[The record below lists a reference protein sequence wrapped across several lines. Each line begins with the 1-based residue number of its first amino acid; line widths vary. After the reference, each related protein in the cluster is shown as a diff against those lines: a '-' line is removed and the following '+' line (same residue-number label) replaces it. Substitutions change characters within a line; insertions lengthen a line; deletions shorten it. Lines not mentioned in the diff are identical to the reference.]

1 MVSNPKPTVNSA
13 NDEKLAYKWNNMY
26 KEKLNA
32 PASVNSPSDAI
43 VASEN
48 DTVEDIHDIKKYGN
62 GSFGNYVLVS
72 YDYLAIY
79 AHLNSAPSHLNIGQ
93 KINAEGYIGDT
104 GNTGN
109 SFGVHLHFGLVK
121 NVPNNNYQNLVTNK
135 YWVDP
140 MEWGGSN
147 WYAKPPFYNYYGLVS
162 YAEVSS
168 STSTVSW

>member
-1 MVSNPKPTVNSA
+1 
-13 NDEKLAYKWNNMY
+13 MY

-93 KINAEGYIGDT
+93 KINAGD
-104 GNTGN
+104 
-109 SFGVHLHFGLVK
+109 L
-121 NVPNNNYQNLVTNK
+121 
-135 YWVDP
+135 
-140 MEWGGSN
+140 
-147 WYAKPPFYNYYGLVS
+147 
-162 YAEVSS
+162 
-168 STSTVSW
+168 